1 MEFDINNLKHWHLAK
16 DGELVGHYVQRA
28 FGVQLNGSAMAL
40 VIEEA
45 EAERRELE
53 ARGHKVAIIQPK
65 GDYTS
70 YSEAMA
76 KLKELG
82 REDDLGLLEHLNG
95 DYDTTIVDSVPQA
108 SSNHLKP

>member
-1 MEFDINNLKHWHLAK
+1 MEIDINNIKHWHLAE
-16 DGELVGHYVQRA
+16 DGELAGHYVQRA

-40 VIEEA
+40 VIQEA

-70 YSEAMA
+70 FSEAIA

-82 REDDLGLLEHLNG
+82 REDDLGLLEHLRG
-95 DYDTTIVDSVPQA
+95 VDAPPSVIKSP
-108 SSNHLKP
+108 